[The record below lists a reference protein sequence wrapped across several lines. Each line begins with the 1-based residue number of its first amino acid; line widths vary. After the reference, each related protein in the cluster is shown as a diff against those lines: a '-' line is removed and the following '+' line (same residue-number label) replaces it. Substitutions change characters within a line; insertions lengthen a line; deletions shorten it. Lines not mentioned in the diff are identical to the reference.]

1 MQDIDFTGKVVIVT
15 GAASGIGR
23 SAAIEFARLGGAV
36 ILADLD
42 VDGLEET
49 AAVITTAGGM
59 VQACGVDVSDEAE
72 VDRMVETALRTF
84 GGLHA
89 AFNNA
94 GITAGVIPFTDIT
107 LADWRRMID
116 INLTSVFLCM
126 RAELRHMLSAGEG
139 SIVNTSSGGAFLP
152 PTGIAAYSAAKNGVL
167 GLTKAAAI
175 EYAQRGVRVN
185 ALVPGSTDT
194 AMMRTH
200 IGDNEEVRAEI
211 NARMRMG
218 RMGTPDELAAAAVWM
233 CSDQASFVNGLSMIV
248 DGGQL
253 CR

>member
-1 MQDIDFTGKVVIVT
+1 VQGIDFTGKVVIVT

-23 SAAIEFARLGGAV
+23 AAAVEFARLGGAV
-36 ILADLD
+36 VLADLD
-42 VDGLEET
+42 ADGLDET
-49 AAVITTAGGM
+49 AAVISKAGGTAR
-59 VQACGVDVSDEAE
+59 ACRVDVSDEAQ
-72 VDRMVETALRTF
+72 VDGMVDTALRAF

-94 GITAGVIPFTDIT
+94 GITAGVIPFTEIT
-107 LADWRRMID
+107 LAAWQRMID

-126 RAELRHMLSAGEG
+126 RAELRHMLPAGGG

-175 EYAQRGVRVN
+175 EYAQQGVRVN

-194 AMMRTH
+194 AMMHAH
-200 IGDNEEVRAEI
+200 IGGNEQVRAEI
-211 NARMRMG
+211 SARMRMG
-218 RMGTPDELAAAAVWM
+218 RMGTADELAAAAVWM